1 MSNVWEVEFLNKADP
16 WEVDFLNKADSWEIS
31 MNSFAQVQS
40 DWLQFNDKGF
50 DFIKNRTHY
59 LKVYDDSIYTEV
71 STEEQN
77 VYYMLRD
84 WSKKNTESL
93 IDFFTADKLRDMTK
107 NTDIFFQIEVSMN
120 HNGVSGK
127 GVVNLATL
135 KSVYLDSYN
144 YYADFGQAR
153 FYFVLNREVLMGGYK
168 DVFPSNG
175 IYVTKYADYYTS
187 FGCTLG
193 WISPLDQR
201 YIPKTIARKEDLD
214 GLASEKYVDD
224 AVGAIDIPEQ
234 LQADW
239 NQSDEAAKDFIKNKP
254 AIATNDEIID
264 MLIEIDMLAAVQ
276 DADGALLSNENGEIL
291 MW

>member
-16 WEVDFLNKADSWEIS
+16 WEIS

-40 DWLQFNDKGF
+40 DWLQTDSERPN
-50 DFIKNRTHY
+50 FIQNRTHY

-71 STEEQN
+71 VTEEQN

-84 WSKKNTESL
+84 WSKKNTEDL
-93 IDFFTADKLRDMTK
+93 IRFFTAEKLRDMVK
-107 NTDIFFQIEVSMN
+107 NTDVFFEIEVSMN
-120 HNGVSGK
+120 YNGTIGK
-127 GVVNLATL
+127 GAVNFATL
-135 KSVYLDSYN
+135 KNTYLDSYN

-254 AIATNDEIID
+254 AIATNDEIVD

-276 DADGALLSNENGEIL
+276 DADGALLTNENGEIL

>member
-1 MSNVWEVEFLNKADP
+1 MSNVWEVEFLNKKNP
-16 WEVDFLNKADSWEIS
+16 WELS
-31 MNSFAQVQS
+31 MAGIAYVQS
-40 DWLQFNDKGF
+40 DWLQVDSEKS
-50 DFIKNRTHY
+50 DFVQNRTHY
-59 LKVYDDSIYTEV
+59 LRIYDDSIYTEV
-71 STEEQN
+71 ATEKQD
-77 VYYMLRD
+77 VYYTLRD
-84 WSKKNTESL
+84 WSEKSTEDL
-93 IDFFTADKLRDMTK
+93 IRFFTADKLRDMTK
-107 NTDIFFQIEVSMN
+107 NTDIFFQVEVFMN
-120 HNGVSGK
+120 YNGASGK
-127 GVVNLATL
+127 GLLNLATL

-168 DVFPSNG
+168 DVFPGNG
-175 IYVTKYADYYTS
+175 IYVIKYADYYTG

-201 YIPKTIARKEDLD
+201 YIPKAIARKEDLD

-254 AIATNDEIID
+254 EITTDDEIID
-264 MLIEIDMLAAVQ
+264 MLIEIDMIAAVK
-276 DADGALLSNENGEIL
+276 DADGALLANENGEIL

>member
-1 MSNVWEVEFLNKADP
+1 MSSVWEVEFLNKADP
-16 WEVDFLNKADSWEIS
+16 WEIS

-40 DWLQFNDKGF
+40 DWLQTDSERPN
-50 DFIKNRTHY
+50 FIQNRTHY
-59 LKVYDDSIYTEV
+59 LRVYDDSIYTEV

-84 WSKKNTESL
+84 WSKKNTEDL
-93 IDFFTADKLRDMTK
+93 IRFFTAEKLRDMVK
-107 NTDIFFQIEVSMN
+107 NTDVFFEIEVSMN
-120 HNGVSGK
+120 YNGTIGK
-127 GVVNLATL
+127 GAVNFATL
-135 KSVYLDSYN
+135 KNTYLDSYN

-175 IYVTKYADYYTS
+175 IYVIKYADYYTS

-201 YIPKTIARKEDLD
+201 YISKAIARKEDLD

-234 LQADW
+234 LQANW
-239 NQSDEAAKDFIKNKP
+239 NQNDEAAKDFIKNKP
-254 AIATNDEIID
+254 TITTNDEIID

-276 DADGALLSNENGEIL
+276 DVDGALLTNENGEIL

>member
-1 MSNVWEVEFLNKADP
+1 MSSVWEVEFLNKADP
-16 WEVDFLNKADSWEIS
+16 WEIS

-40 DWLQFNDKGF
+40 DWLQTNSERPN
-50 DFIKNRTHY
+50 FIQNRTHY

-71 STEEQN
+71 VTEEQN

-84 WSKKNTESL
+84 WSKKNTEDL
-93 IDFFTADKLRDMTK
+93 IRFFTAEKLRDMVK
-107 NTDIFFQIEVSMN
+107 NTDVFFEIEVSMN
-120 HNGVSGK
+120 YNGTIGK
-127 GVVNLATL
+127 GAVNFATL
-135 KSVYLDSYN
+135 KNTYLDSYN

-224 AVGAIDIPEQ
+224 AVGAIDISEQ

-239 NQSDEAAKDFIKNKP
+239 NQSDETALDFIKNKP
-254 AIATNDEIID
+254 DVVLRSEVE
-264 MLIEIDMLAAVQ
+264 EIDALELVTEMGFISPVAAS
-276 DADGALLSNENGEIL
+276 DGSIYTDENGALYSL
-291 MW
+291 

>member
-16 WEVDFLNKADSWEIS
+16 WEIS

-40 DWLQFNDKGF
+40 DWLQTDSERPNFVQ
-50 DFIKNRTHY
+50 NRTHY

-71 STEEQN
+71 VTEEQN

-84 WSKKNTESL
+84 WSKKNTEDL
-93 IDFFTADKLRDMTK
+93 IRFFTAEKLRDMVK
-107 NTDIFFQIEVSMN
+107 NTDVFFEIEVSMN
-120 HNGVSGK
+120 YNGTIGK
-127 GVVNLATL
+127 GAVNFATL
-135 KSVYLDSYN
+135 KNTYLDSYN

-187 FGCTLG
+187 FGCALG

-254 AIATNDEIID
+254 AIATNDEIVD

-276 DADGALLSNENGEIL
+276 DADGALLTNENGEIL